1 MVESLQQYS
10 TLYQRIRAV
19 LADATALAF
28 AAAALPQALSAD
40 EVPLERP
47 RQTAHGDLAT
57 NLCFAMAKTA
67 KQNPRAMAETF
78 LKYLDLADI
87 THLIA
92 SAEVAGP
99 GFVNLHLAPPAWQAA
114 LRDCS
119 QAAELYGQS
128 RIGGG
133 ESILLEF
140 VSANPTGPMHVG
152 HGRGAVLGDSLARV
166 LRSAGYA
173 VHTEYYVNNVGNQ
186 IAKLGE
192 SVWHWLRD
200 PVKRAQA
207 LATWE
212 LGEAV
217 VFPDGFPSGFPDDG
231 YRGAY
236 IAEAAATMAATAP
249 PPVHDAA
256 ESWSDDAGWLA
267 VDRDSATGRADNRS
281 VSVRAWQ
288 VMLTRIREDLALLNI
303 EFDQWFSERR
313 LHGLDAGSSN
323 AVADVCRRLQAVD
336 WAYEE
341 QATATDDEEEATP
354 GRAVFFRGTSETMP
368 KAFRDTKDRVILRG
382 DGRPTYFAADIA
394 YHDDKLARGHD
405 HLINVLGA
413 DHHGYVSRLKGVL
426 QALGEL
432 RTREGDANGA
442 RWSGDRLEVLLVQMV
457 ALLRDGKPVPMG
469 KRSGEFVTLREVIDE
484 VTTDVPTSGR
494 DAVRFLFLTRKADA
508 QLDFD
513 LAVAKKTSMDNLV
526 YYVQYCHARLASI
539 LARAQAEGR
548 GLRDGASLSALK
560 LDDERDLA
568 MIIAD
573 YPEVLARAA
582 RNREP
587 HLVAYYT
594 LDICRAFHAYYTKGK
609 VDARVISDDVATTQS
624 RLALVAALKQTLAN
638 ALTVLGV
645 SAPDRMQALPE
656 SDPLQLART

>member
-1 MVESLQQYS
+1 MVEILQQSS

-19 LADATALAF
+19 LADATVLAH
-28 AAAALPQALSAD
+28 AVGALPQALAPD
-40 EVPLERP
+40 QVPLERP
-47 RQTAHGDLAT
+47 RQTSHGDLAT

-67 KQNPRAMAETF
+67 KQNPRATAEAF
-78 LKYLDLADI
+78 LKYLHLADT

-99 GFVNLHLAPPAWQAA
+99 GFVNLHLTPQAWRAAVLDALQAA
-114 LRDCS
+114 TT
-119 QAAELYGQS
+119 YGES
-128 RIGGG
+128 RIGAG

-200 PVKRAQA
+200 PVTRAHA
-207 LATWE
+207 LATWQ
-212 LGEAV
+212 LGDAV
-217 VFPDGFPSGFPDDG
+217 VFPDAFPSGFPDDG

-236 IAEAAATMAATAP
+236 IAEAAAAMAAANP
-249 PPVHDAA
+249 PPIHAA
-256 ESWSDDAGWLA
+256 GDSWNDDGAWLML
-267 VDRDSATGRADNRS
+267 DRDSGSGRADNRS

-288 VMLTRIREDLALLNI
+288 LMLERIREDLSLLNI

-323 AVADVCRRLQAVD
+323 AVADVCRRLTAVD

-341 QATATDDEEEATP
+341 ESAAAEGDEDATA
-354 GRAVFFRGTSETMP
+354 GRAVFFRGSSEAMP
-368 KAFRDTKDRVILRG
+368 KPFRDTKDRVMLRG

-426 QALGEL
+426 QALGDL

-469 KRSGEFVTLREVIDE
+469 KRSGEFVTLREVIEE

-513 LAVAKKTSMDNLV
+513 LAIAKKTSMDNLV

-539 LARAQAEGR
+539 LARAQTEGK
-548 GLRDGASLSALK
+548 GLRDGADLSALT

-573 YPEVLARAA
+573 YPEVLGRAA

-587 HLVAYYT
+587 HLIAYYT
-594 LDICRAFHAYYTKGK
+594 LDVCRAFHAYYTKGK
-609 VDARVISDDVATTQS
+609 VDARVISDDIATTQS

-638 ALTVLGV
+638 ALAVLGV

-656 SDPLQLART
+656 ADPFEMVTH